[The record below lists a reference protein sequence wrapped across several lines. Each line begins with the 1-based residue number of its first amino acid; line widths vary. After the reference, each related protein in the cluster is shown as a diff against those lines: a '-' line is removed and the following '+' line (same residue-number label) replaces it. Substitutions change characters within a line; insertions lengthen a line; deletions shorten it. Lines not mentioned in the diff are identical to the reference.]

1 MVLKLNKVCNV
12 SKLNIRGKNGKID
25 KDELIKMMCARTPEG
40 RKYTHSE
47 MAAQLGVSRGA
58 VTAMIPK
65 IPEEIVAK
73 RNVENYREARAELFA
88 DLQKMILT
96 YITPQKLKQS
106 SLQQLGNLF
115 KMFYEK
121 EKVELGQVTDTAVVI
136 HKNRLDKETIAQIE
150 EAIGS
155 ATAKRLAASRKES
168 LALAKGEYLKAV

>member
-1 MVLKLNKVCNV
+1 MYHQEQFIM
-12 SKLNIRGKNGKID
+12 SKLSMKGKRGRID
-25 KDELIKMMCARTPEG
+25 KDELIKLMCARTPEG

-73 RNVENYREARAELFA
+73 RNVENYRAARAELFA
-88 DLQKMILT
+88 DLQKLILT
-96 YITPQKLKQS
+96 YITPQKLKAS

-121 EKVELGQVTDTAVVI
+121 EKVELGQVTDTVVVI
-136 HKNRLDKETIAQIE
+136 HKNKLDTETIKQIE